1 MRIRMQFAATTMALL
16 VLQGASARRSVS
28 AEAPDLR
35 GVWRSVS
42 YVRDGRKMD
51 LDAMMIITARHISRV
66 SMERNRPSFAA
77 FDFRQV
83 DKLTPDQQ
91 RAIARAYPMF
101 NAMAGTWRIDGDTLY
116 FRSTVHHN
124 PDAVGRES
132 DRKLELQGERLRL
145 YGPAGS
151 GVLEELWERI
161 ELAK

>member
-1 MRIRMQFAATTMALL
+1 MRIGMKLAVMTMALL
-16 VLQGASARRSVS
+16 VLQGATARRPVS
-28 AEAPDLR
+28 AEQPDLR

-51 LDAMMIITARHISRV
+51 LDAMMIITARHISRT

-101 NAMAGTWRIDGDTLY
+101 NASGGTWRIDGDTLY

-132 DRKLELQGERLRL
+132 DRKFELRGDRLRL
-145 YGPAGS
+145 YGSAGS
-151 GVLEELWERI
+151 GMLDELWERI
-161 ELAK
+161 EPVK